1 VDALK
6 KLIAKAKLAVEKAR
20 ARFGLV
26 DIVVRTFKRF
36 SEDEGGPQ
44 SAALT
49 YYIFFS
55 IFPLM
60 LFAVSA
66 LGYVAFLSEE
76 TKNTLVQAGVDA
88 FPMLRDV
95 LSPHGLEQI
104 VANRGSLVGI
114 GLVLALYSGTGAVVA
129 LEHALNKINH
139 VVKEGNWFQ
148 KRLASLKWLAVL
160 GLAAVA
166 SASAGALAKI
176 AKDLFNLPD
185 AAAIGLSG
193 GLIVAG
199 LLINLL
205 IFMTAFKFLPEKH
218 LGWREVMPG
227 AVVGAAFFELLK
239 YFGAAYIQRGSQ
251 AREAT
256 FGAFATAAALLVAAY
271 LLSQIIL
278 LSAEVN
284 AVLSER
290 RANRE
295 IAGEQ
300 LRRQA

>member
-1 VDALK
+1 VESLK
-6 KLIAKAKLAVEKAR
+6 RLVAQAKLAVERAR

-26 DIVVRTFKRF
+26 DIVIRTFKRF
-36 SEDEGGPQ
+36 SEDECGPQ

-60 LFAVSA
+60 LFAISA
-66 LGYVAFLSEE
+66 LGYIAFVSEE
-76 TKNTLVQAGVDA
+76 TKKTLVDAGVDA

-95 LSPHGLEQI
+95 LSPHGLDQI

-129 LEHALNKINH
+129 LEHALNKVNH
-139 VVKEGNWFQ
+139 VTEEGNWWQ

-166 SASAGALAKI
+166 SASAGALAKV
-176 AKDLFNLPD
+176 AKDLFDLGEVS
-185 AAAIGLSG
+185 AIVFSTL
-193 GLIVAG
+193 LIAAG
-199 LLINLL
+199 LVVNLL
-205 IFMTAFKFLPEKH
+205 IFMTAFKFLPGAT
-218 LGWREVMPG
+218 LTWRDVFPG
-227 AVVGAAFFELLK
+227 AAIGAALFELLK

-284 AVLSER
+284 AVLGER
-290 RANRE
+290 RANRGA
-295 IAGEQ
+295 AGEQ